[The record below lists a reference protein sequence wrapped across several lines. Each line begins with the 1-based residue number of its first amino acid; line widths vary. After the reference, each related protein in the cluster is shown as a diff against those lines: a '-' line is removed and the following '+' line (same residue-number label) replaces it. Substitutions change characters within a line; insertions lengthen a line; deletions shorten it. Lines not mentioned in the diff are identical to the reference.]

1 MSSFETPPRDDP
13 AEFRRRVD
21 EAFQEAL
28 ELAGAERDPFLERLA
43 RDEPDVHRE
52 LVRLLGLEADAARFM
67 DESQRAISEAVVD
80 ELGRFQW
87 SEADEIQG
95 LMVGRYRLL
104 EEIGRGGAGTVYL
117 AERADGSFE
126 QQVAVKVL
134 RRGLDTDDTV
144 RRFLAERRIL
154 ASLHHDS
161 IAAVYDGG
169 ATDDGRPYFVMEY
182 VQGRPI
188 TEYAD
193 AHELSVEERI
203 RLVLEVG
210 RAVQHAHHRLVIHRD
225 LKPSN
230 ILVTDQGVVKLL
242 DFGIAKLLDPSQH
255 PESSVRTRTGILLFT
270 PEYASPEQVSGEE
283 VTTATDVYQLGAVL
297 YVLLT
302 AHRPYRVG
310 DSSPL
315 ALREAILQQ
324 LPRRPSEAVA
334 SPDRGQMAGVGPA
347 GEPGTPPSSLARE
360 LARLRGT
367 DPRSLSRGLTG
378 DLDTIVLKAL
388 RKEPER
394 RYRSVDRLV
403 EDLERYLNGHPVSA
417 RPDTFWYR
425 SRKLLGRRPWILPS
439 AAAALVVGLLLGGGL
454 VVHSERMQEER
465 DRAMV
470 EARKAEEVTDLLI
483 GMFES
488 ANPETERRDTLTV
501 RTLLES
507 GAETLQEQLAGE
519 PEVRAS
525 LMHALGR
532 VHRNLGLYEESRA
545 LLEEARAIRFEVG
558 GEDHPEMTHTL
569 LDVARVHFD
578 EHRFEEAEA
587 LYTRALERER
597 RRTPPDTILLARTL
611 EQLGAT
617 LRETGA
623 PDSAADLV
631 RQALALREEHQGR
644 DHPNF
649 VQAQSTLAYILRGK
663 GDLDEAEALYREV
676 LARQEADSTMTPRR
690 AAATRNNLAYL
701 LRERGELEEAE
712 ALYRAALETNRAILG
727 EGHRITEM
735 TMSNLATAVYFQG
748 RVDEAGELLRERAEM
763 ARSALPEDHWRVA
776 GALASVALFLVQEE
790 RYEEAEEYRRESVEI
805 YRVALGPGHERTLR
819 AQGRL
824 GAILVAQG
832 RFEEAEA
839 ELLEA
844 YRLLE
849 VEAGEGGEGIQDVS
863 EELLRHMVVLYEE
876 WGQPDAAE
884 PYLAQLR

>member
-1 MSSFETPPRDDP
+1 M
-13 AEFRRRVD
+13 
-21 EAFQEAL
+21 
-28 ELAGAERDPFLERLA
+28 
-43 RDEPDVHRE
+43 
-52 LVRLLGLEADAARFM
+52 
-67 DESQRAISEAVVD
+67 
-80 ELGRFQW
+80 
-87 SEADEIQG
+87 
-95 LMVGRYRLL
+95 
-104 EEIGRGGAGTVYL
+104 
-117 AERADGSFE
+117 
-126 QQVAVKVL
+126 
-134 RRGLDTDDTV
+134 
-144 RRFLAERRIL
+144 
-154 ASLHHDS
+154 
-161 IAAVYDGG
+161 
-169 ATDDGRPYFVMEY
+169 
-182 VQGRPI
+182 
-188 TEYAD
+188 
-193 AHELSVEERI
+193 
-203 RLVLEVG
+203 
-210 RAVQHAHHRLVIHRD
+210 
-225 LKPSN
+225 
-230 ILVTDQGVVKLL
+230 
-242 DFGIAKLLDPSQH
+242 
-255 PESSVRTRTGILLFT
+255 
-270 PEYASPEQVSGEE
+270 
-283 VTTATDVYQLGAVL
+283 
-297 YVLLT
+297 
-302 AHRPYRVG
+302 G

-532 VHRNLGLYEESRA
+532 VHRNLGLYEEARA

-805 YRVALGPGHERTLR
+805 YRAALGPGHERTLR

>member
-1 MSSFETPPRDDP
+1 MSSSEDPPTNDSP
-13 AEFRRRVD
+13 EFRRRVD
-21 EAFQEAL
+21 AAFQEAL
-28 ELAGAERDPFLERLA
+28 ELAGAERDRFLENLA

-52 LVRLLGLEADAARFM
+52 LARLLELDADAARFM
-67 DESQRAISEAVVD
+67 DDSQRAVSEAVVD

-87 SEADEIQG
+87 PEADEVRG
-95 LMVGRYRLL
+95 LTVGRYRLL

-134 RRGLDTDDTV
+134 RRGLDTEDTV

-154 ASLHHDS
+154 ASLHHDN

-193 AHELSVEERI
+193 AHDLSVEERI
-203 RLVLEVG
+203 RLVVEVG

-230 ILVTDQGVVKLL
+230 ILVTEQGVVKLL
-242 DFGIAKLLDPSQH
+242 DFGIAKLLDPSQD

-270 PEYASPEQVSGEE
+270 PEYASPEQVGGEE

-297 YVLLT
+297 YALLT
-302 AHRPYRVG
+302 GHRPYRVA

-315 ALREAILQQ
+315 ALREAILEQD
-324 LPRRPSEAVA
+324 PRRPSEVVA
-334 SPDRGQMAGVGPA
+334 APDRGQMAGVGPA
-347 GEPGTPPSSLARE
+347 GEPGTAPSSLARE

-367 DPRSLSRGLTG
+367 DPRALSRSLSG

-394 RYRSVDRLV
+394 RYGSVDRLV
-403 EDLERYLNGHPVSA
+403 EDLERHLDGHPVSA

-439 AAAALVVGLLLGGGL
+439 AAAALVVGLLLAGGL

-470 EARKAEEVTDLLI
+470 EARKAEEVTELLI

-532 VHRNLGLYEESRA
+532 VNRNLGLYDQARA
-545 LLEEARAIRFEVG
+545 LLEEAREIRFEQG
-558 GEDHPEMTHTL
+558 GEDHPEMTGTL
-569 LDVARVHFD
+569 VDVARVHFD
-578 EHRFEEAEA
+578 QGRFEEAEA
-587 LYTRALERER
+587 LFTRALERER
-597 RRTPPDTILLARTL
+597 RRASPDTVLLARTL

-623 PDSAADLV
+623 PDSAAVLV
-631 RQALALREEHQGR
+631 REALGLRAAHQGR
-644 DHPNF
+644 SDPNF
-649 VQAQSTLAYILRGK
+649 LQAQSTLAYILRGT
-663 GDLDEAEALYREV
+663 GELDEAEAIYRSV
-676 LARQEADSTMTPRR
+676 LERHETDSVLSPRTV
-690 AAATRNNLAYL
+690 AATQNNLAFL
-701 LRERGELEEAE
+701 LREKGELEEAE
-712 ALYRAALETNRAILG
+712 ALYRDALEINRSILG

-735 TMSNLATAVYFQG
+735 TMSNLAAAVYFQG
-748 RVDEAGELLRERAEM
+748 RVQEAEAVLKERAEV
-763 ARSALPEDHWRVA
+763 ARSALPDDHWRVGA
-776 GALASVALFLVQEE
+776 ALASVALLLTEE
-790 RYEEAEEYRRESVEI
+790 GRYEEAEAYRRESLEV
-805 YRVALGPGHERTLR
+805 YRRGLGAQHERTLR
-819 AQGRL
+819 AQGQL
-824 GAILVAQG
+824 GAVLLAQE
-832 RFEEAEA
+832 RYEEAEA
-839 ELLEA
+839 ALLEGYHLA
-844 YRLLE
+844 DSAE
-849 VEAGEGGEGIQDVS
+849 QDEGVQAAI
-863 EELLRHMVVLYEE
+863 EELARHLVGLYEA
-876 WGQPDAAE
+876 WGQPEAAE
-884 PYLAQLR
+884 PYVALLR